1 MFETVEHFLR
11 RGHTR
16 RVLFRGRGRCCIEEA
31 GIHSGDSS
39 CVLPSQLSTPEI
51 IETMKEYT
59 SKLGFALGVR
69 RLINVQFAVQN
80 EKVYV
85 LEVNPRATRTVPFV
99 SKATGVPLAKI
110 AAKVMVG
117 RKLRDLNIP
126 KNDCPKRVSI
136 KESVFPFSKF
146 PRVNI
151 FLGPEM
157 RSTGEVMWISETFGE
172 SIAKSFLGTGSPL
185 PIEGGVFISVNSND
199 KNSRMSAVA
208 KSLAELGLAI
218 YATEG
223 TSRYLTQHG
232 VNNIRVYKVNEGRP
246 NVVDHIKN
254 RLIQLVINTPL
265 GEVSRYDEL
274 AIGNSAISS
283 TGFQSLPRSQRLQRP

>member
-1 MFETVEHFLR
+1 
-11 RGHTR
+11 
-16 RVLFRGRGRCCIEEA
+16 
-31 GIHSGDSS
+31 
-39 CVLPSQLSTPEI
+39 
-51 IETMKEYT
+51 
-59 SKLGFALGVR
+59 
-69 RLINVQFAVQN
+69 
-80 EKVYV
+80 
-85 LEVNPRATRTVPFV
+85 
-99 SKATGVPLAKI
+99 
-110 AAKVMVG
+110 
-117 RKLRDLNIP
+117 
-126 KNDCPKRVSI
+126 
-136 KESVFPFSKF
+136 
-146 PRVNI
+146 
-151 FLGPEM
+151 
-157 RSTGEVMWISETFGE
+157 
-172 SIAKSFLGTGSPL
+172 
-185 PIEGGVFISVNSND
+185 
-199 KNSRMSAVA
+199 MSAVA

>member
-1 MFETVEHFLR
+1 MRAPTRVYPNIQNCLWYCNETPEGEDRKVDTLFETVEHFLR

-16 RVLFRGRGRCCIEEA
+16 RVLFRGRGHCCIEEA

-39 CVLPSQLSTPEI
+39 CVPPSQLSTPEI

-80 EKVYV
+80 GKVYV

-110 AAKVMVG
+110 AVMVMVG

-157 RSTGEVMWISETFGE
+157 RSTGEVMGISETFGGSDRQE
-172 SIAKSFLGTGSPL
+172 LSRHRKSTADRRWCL
-185 PIEGGVFISVNSND
+185 
-199 KNSRMSAVA
+199 
-208 KSLAELGLAI
+208 
-218 YATEG
+218 
-223 TSRYLTQHG
+223 H
-232 VNNIRVYKVNEGRP
+232 
-246 NVVDHIKN
+246 
-254 RLIQLVINTPL
+254 
-265 GEVSRYDEL
+265 
-274 AIGNSAISS
+274 
-283 TGFQSLPRSQRLQRP
+283 